1 MAAPLISGDQFRSLA
16 ESVEILKQPN
26 DFFGKYAFA
35 RTEEFATSTV
45 DFDVYEQSRKVLS
58 YVSRKVEGQTVDK
71 QGFKTNTVTPPYLKP
86 KFTITPRDLETRL
99 AGKPLYVNSGVDL
112 SPDFQDYIAKRIF
125 NELETLVRRTIAAQ
139 QAQAATLGKV
149 TALNEAGGIEYEID
163 FQRDATLKP
172 DGGALDTANIAAF
185 TADPSKLFLGGADLI
200 NKFTGL
206 KTGIHAVLGA
216 DVRDAFRSHAKVQG
230 ALSRDWSDRGR
241 LGFTPDNSGANWLGV
256 LDGINYWHV
265 PDWYVPVGETD
276 LTPVV
281 ADKHALLFAEGAGA
295 MYYGGLELFD
305 NRIGARAL
313 DTYEEDK
320 DPKGQSVQLHSAPLA
335 VPTFRN
341 GFNYMKV
348 IA

>member
-1 MAAPLISGDQFRSLA
+1 MALISNTQFRSLA

-35 RTEEFATSTV
+35 RVETFATSTV
-45 DFDVYEQSRKVLS
+45 DFDIFEQSRKVLP
-58 YVSRKVEGQTVDK
+58 YVSRKVEGPHVDK

-86 KFTITPRDLETRL
+86 KFSITPRDLETRL
-99 AGKPLYVNSGVDL
+99 AGRALYVDNGANL
-112 SPDFQDYIAKRIF
+112 SADFQDYVARRIYD
-125 NELETLVRRTIAAQ
+125 ELETLVRRTIAAQ
-139 QAQAATLGKV
+139 QAQAATLGVV
-149 TALNEAGGIEYEID
+149 TALNAAGETEYSVSYG
-163 FQRDATLKP
+163 RDTTLLP
-172 DGGALDTANIAAF
+172 DGGAQDTANIAAF
-185 TADPSKLFLGGADLI
+185 TADPSALFLNAADLI
-200 NKFTGL
+200 AKLTGFRA
-206 KTGIHAVLGA
+206 GIHAVLGA
-216 DVRDAFRSHAKVQG
+216 DVRDAFRSHTKVND

-256 LDGINYWHV
+256 VDGINYWHV
-265 PDWYVPVGETD
+265 PDWYVHPTTGV

-281 ADKHALLFAEGAGA
+281 ANKHALVFAEGAGA

-313 DTYEEDK
+313 DTFEQDK
-320 DPKGQSVQLHSAPLA
+320 DPKGQVVQMHSAPLA
-335 VPTFRN
+335 VTTARN